1 MTGTI
6 SATKN
11 LYLKTKFFHL
21 LRKIT
26 NHVTPTQAPHVAE
39 EEETTAEDAIMA
51 TVVVEDKTMLLGL
64 PEKKLKRIPQHLVE
78 SQEKAV
84 ID

>member
-1 MTGTI
+1 M
-6 SATKN
+6 
-11 LYLKTKFFHL
+11 
-21 LRKIT
+21 
-26 NHVTPTQAPHVAE
+26 AE
-39 EEETTAEDAIMA
+39 EEETTEEDAIMA

-64 PEKKLKRIPQHLVE
+64 PEKKLKRIHQHPVE